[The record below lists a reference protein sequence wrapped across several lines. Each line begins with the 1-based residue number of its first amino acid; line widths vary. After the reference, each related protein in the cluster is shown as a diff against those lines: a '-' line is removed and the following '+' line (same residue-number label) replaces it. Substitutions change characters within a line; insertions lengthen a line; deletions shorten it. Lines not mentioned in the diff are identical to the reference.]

1 MKILSLAI
9 AFSLIGMIFGVLE
22 CKIGNTKDKNINN
35 FADCRNDTTTEE
47 DKVCCYVNGKDKDEN
62 TISACNELTGTV
74 KGALKDLNSLEGL
87 LSDYKDYYLN
97 ADCNLGQILSICD
110 PDDKKSESPLSVE
123 QCSKYPV
130 VNIDGVSENSKC
142 CYVTGIS
149 VSKKNVY
156 SCARN
161 DDYVYTIQEMKK
173 QIESG
178 KYQRL
183 GALTNV
189 NIVCPSPSPSPS
201 YGNYY
206 SISIISLIYTLLNFL

>member
-35 FADCRNDTTTEE
+35 FADCRNYSTTEE
-47 DKVCCYVNGKDKDEN
+47 DKVCCYVNGKDKNEN
-62 TISACNELTGTV
+62 TISACHELTGTV

-123 QCSKYPV
+123 ECSKYPV
-130 VNIDGVSENSKC
+130 LNVDGVSEDSKC
-142 CYVTGIS
+142 CYVTGKNIS
-149 VSKKNVY
+149 GKNVY

-161 DDYVYTIQEMKK
+161 DPIFYTIQEMKK
-173 QIESG
+173 KIESG
-178 KYQRL
+178 DYKRL
-183 GALTNV
+183 WDLNEV
-189 NIVCPSPSPSPS
+189 NIECP
-201 YGNYY
+201 YY
-206 SISIISLIYTLLNFL
+206 EKFYSASIISLLFSLLNFL

>member
-1 MKILSLAI
+1 MKILILVI
-9 AFSLIGMIFGVLE
+9 AFFLIGVNLGAETCTIR
-22 CKIGNTKDKNINN
+22 KTKDQSIKN
-35 FADCRNDTTTEE
+35 FEDCKSYSTSSES
-47 DKVCCYVNGKDKDEN
+47 KVCCYVNGTDTKEN
-62 TISACNELTGTV
+62 AISACNELTGTV
-74 KGALKDLNSLEGL
+74 KGALKDLKELGGL
-87 LSDYKDYYLN
+87 SSDFRSYYLS
-97 ADCNLGQILSICD
+97 ADCNLGQTLSICY

-161 DDYVYTIQEMKK
+161 DDYVYTIKKKKK

-206 SISIISLIYTLLNFL
+206 SLSIISLIYTLLFFL